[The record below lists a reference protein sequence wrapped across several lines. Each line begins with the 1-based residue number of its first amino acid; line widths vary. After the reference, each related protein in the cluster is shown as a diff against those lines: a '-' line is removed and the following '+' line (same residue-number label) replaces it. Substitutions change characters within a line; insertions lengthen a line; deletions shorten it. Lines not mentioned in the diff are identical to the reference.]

1 MLLNILI
8 GSLVLEEFIL
18 HTHVFQTSTF
28 MALKYF
34 FHIDYMIWK
43 VFDDQT
49 SYKSNAFM

>member
-8 GSLVLEEFIL
+8 GSSVLEEFTPY
-18 HTHVFQTSTF
+18 THIFQTSTI
-28 MALKYF
+28 MVLYYF

-49 SYKSNAFM
+49 SYNK